1 MKKLYLV
8 CTHSAI
14 SASALTYMINQSPD
28 FYNVTHNNLWL
39 SETGDFGHAA
49 TINDWWNIPDNFLK
63 YYNKSIRNA
72 KVLSVDVVQELVNK
86 FNESTINKN
95 LAIFTHAENS
105 SELSTFL
112 PKGSV
117 IQTTMGRNFYP
128 YVQLW
133 LKREYNN
140 IMNKFIDADNA
151 WTKLGAR
158 YIEDMHENSD
168 AILINVDTWLKGNPF
183 SHLGIK
189 ENESA
194 FTWRSEYLTKNNFT
208 DVNTFIE
215 DNSILARLTSHMMIL
230 EKVLYTSGKLA
241 AVKFMHMTKSQH
253 PAKACEL
260 LGIPA

>member
-1 MKKLYLV
+1 MKQLYIV

-49 TINDWWNIPDNFLK
+49 TINDWWNIPDNFAK

-72 KVLSVDVVQELVNK
+72 KVLSIDVVQDLINN

-105 SELSTFL
+105 NELATFL
-112 PKGSV
+112 PKGTV
-117 IQTTMGRNFYP
+117 IQTIMGRNFYP

-133 LKREYNN
+133 LRREYND
-140 IMNKFIDADNA
+140 IMNKFIDADDA
-151 WTKLGAR
+151 WVKLGTR
-158 YIEDMHENSD
+158 YIENMHDNSD
-168 AILINVDTWLKGNPF
+168 AITIDVNTWLKENPF
-183 SHLGIK
+183 SHLGIT
-189 ENESA
+189 ENKSA
-194 FTWRSEYLTKNNFT
+194 YTWRSEYLTKNNFIDT
-208 DVNTFIE
+208 NKFIE
-215 DNSILARLTSHMMIL
+215 DNSVLARLTSYMMIL

-241 AVKFMHMTKSQH
+241 AIKFMHMTKDQH
-253 PAKACEL
+253 PSKACEL
-260 LGIPA
+260 LGIRT